1 VVYSECL
8 VVYSECLV
16 VYSECL
22 VVYLSLS
29 SANSIYQRFKE
40 TPPMAYCWEAYAKL
54 RVSMANWYILV
65 IKMKPTQFWF

>member
-1 VVYSECL
+1 MNIVLETHGNSSSSTVLMGDVRITS
-8 VVYSECLV
+8 S
-16 VYSECL
+16 
-22 VVYLSLS
+22 S